1 MDFLNNA
8 FAQLADLFRSMTPGA
23 RLMAALLLIVVV
35 ASLGYLFTHDMSGPA
50 VDLMHGVPIPPGQ
63 MSAIVAAI
71 GKAKLSDYRIDGDQI
86 KVPRGREATYM
97 NALAEAKV
105 LPADFSSVMDEELG
119 SGSFMDTEKDKEQRR
134 KTAKERKLGLF
145 ISVMPGIERANVVYD
160 CDTKWGLNREKI
172 NTASVA
178 VKPVGSERLDAAKVS
193 TIRHY
198 VASAFAGLKPE
209 DVTVSDL
216 NGRTWYGNPENGGGA
231 DDNLYVSIK
240 RNCEQDLRA
249 KILDALSYIPNVTVE
264 STVTLDKE
272 KFSRTREVKHDPKT
286 TVVRQSDSSTT
297 RSQDSSGPAGRPGA
311 ASQAANAAATLGGG
325 AGGGSKEAEDQSKSE
340 VVSVPSGSEK
350 ESETVGLT
358 PKFAKVTVGIPVSY
372 FKKVWQERNPPV
384 EGKEAKGPD
393 QAALDQIRTEISAM
407 VQKHVAPLL
416 PLPEG
421 VADPTEYVTVSP
433 FQDIPGK
440 EIPAPSMA
448 QSAMAWFGEYW
459 SMLGMI
465 VVAMVSL
472 LMLRSLVRTAPSA
485 TEARAMPKLA
495 ATTIAEEAEAA
506 EAAAAGSPAAAG
518 APKARLKRFTSGG
531 PSLVDE
537 LSEMVK
543 EDPDT
548 AANILRGWISST
560 T

>member
-1 MDFLNNA
+1 MDFLNKA

-23 RLMAALLLIVVV
+23 RFTAALLLTVVV
-35 ASLGYLFTHDMSGPA
+35 VSLGYLFTHDMSGPA

-86 KVPRGREATYM
+86 KVPRGREAVYM

-105 LPADFSSVMDEELG
+105 LPADFSSVLDEELG
-119 SGSFMDTEKDKEQRR
+119 SGSFMETEKDKEQRR
-134 KTAKERKLGLF
+134 KIAKEKKLGLF
-145 ISVMPGIERANVVYD
+145 ISIMPGIERANVVYD

-178 VKPVGSERLDAAKVS
+178 VKPIGSEQLDAAKVS

-198 VASAFAGLKPE
+198 VAKAFAGLKPE
-209 DVTVSDL
+209 DVAVSDL
-216 NGRTWYGNPENGGGA
+216 NGRTWYGDAANGGGA
-231 DDNLYVSIK
+231 DDNVYASIK
-240 RNCEQDLRA
+240 RNYEQELKV

-272 KFSRTREVKHDPKT
+272 KFSEIHEVKHDPKT
-286 TVVRQSDSSTT
+286 TVVRQVDSSTT
-297 RSQDSSGPAGRPGA
+297 RSQESGGTAGRVGLPA
-311 ASQAANAAATLGGG
+311 QAPNAAATLGAGG
-325 AGGGSKEAEDQSKSE
+325 AGGSKEEEDQSKSE
-340 VVSVPSGSEK
+340 ILNVTSGSEK
-350 ESETVGLT
+350 NSATVGLT
-358 PKFAKVTVGIPVSY
+358 PKLAKVAVGIPVSY
-372 FKKVWQERNPPV
+372 FKKVWLQRNPPE
-384 EGKEAKGPD
+384 EGKESKGPD
-393 QAALDQIRTEISAM
+393 LAALDQIRTEVTTMI
-407 VQKHVAPLL
+407 QKHVAPLL

-421 VADPTEYVTVSP
+421 GADPTEYVTVST

-440 EIPAPSMA
+440 EIPAPGMA
-448 QSAMAWFGEYW
+448 QSAMTWLGEYW

-472 LMLRSLVRTAPSA
+472 LMLRSLVRSAPSVA
-485 TEARAMPKLA
+485 VETRAMPKLA
-495 ATTIAEEAEAA
+495 AATAAEEAEAA
-506 EAAAAGSPAAAG
+506 EAAGAAAG
-518 APKARLKRFTSGG
+518 PGAPKSRLKRFTSGG
-531 PSLVDE
+531 PSLIDE